1 MEKYLSIVEEHA
13 NVGDIDKIK
22 LKQFLAQTKVW
33 EYARITEQDYK
44 NMSDIDRFA
53 LLQDYYSYM
62 NKVKRETYLE
72 EIWIFRSVTY

>member
-1 MEKYLSIVEEHA
+1 MDRYLSTVEEHS
-13 NVGDIDKIK
+13 NVAINEVK

-44 NMSDIDRFA
+44 DMSAVDRFV

-62 NKVKRETYLE
+62 NKVTGQGIDFFVL
-72 EIWIFRSVTY
+72 F